1 MRDLIAAAPS
11 AGSVGCRL
19 CFEDGV
25 IGRPPPHPIWTK
37 RDALRTPSVED
48 VMISRDPVDGTVPG
62 GVGESIGLSTT
73 VAFLSLEVWAFVL
86 GPLGALLKV
95 LMTLLVRALFLD
107 PDPPARW
114 ASALISSTPRGAPAA
129 LLPPGRPRPVL
140 DDPVPPRPGLEPA

>member
-37 RDALRTPSVED
+37 RDALRTPN
-48 VMISRDPVDGTVPG
+48 
-62 GVGESIGLSTT
+62 VG
-73 VAFLSLEVWAFVL
+73 
-86 GPLGALLKV
+86 
-95 LMTLLVRALFLD
+95 ALFLD
-107 PDPPARW
+107 TDPRARW

-129 LLPPGRPRPVL
+129 LLPPGRPRPAL
-140 DDPVPPRPGLEPA
+140 DEAVAPQP